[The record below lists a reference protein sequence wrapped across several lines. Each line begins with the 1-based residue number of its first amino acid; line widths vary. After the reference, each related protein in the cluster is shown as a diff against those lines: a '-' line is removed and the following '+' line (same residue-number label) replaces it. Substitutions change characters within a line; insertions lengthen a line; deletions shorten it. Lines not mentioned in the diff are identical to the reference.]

1 MLEAALRV
9 QLRNEPDQYEIE
21 IEHQLGCRRGAGP
34 HGGRTRIA
42 LGLGGASA
50 KSGREGRQ
58 EGQLRAAGKP
68 VLAIREA
75 QRPIGNRC

>member
-1 MLEAALRV
+1 MSRISTRSKSSISLAAVGVLGLTAAL
-9 QLRNEPDQYEIE
+9 L
-21 IEHQLGCRRGAGP
+21 
-34 HGGRTRIA
+34 A